1 MSQNRK
7 SSSKGFSL
15 VELLAVVLVLAA
27 LAAVAIP
34 LYTSQRKSAAGRT
47 CKANLAAISASLSAF
62 ALRFNKYPADLATV
76 SSAYVADGSGGLIG
90 APEGL
95 ASWPACPLGQAYTY
109 TVAGGAATIACPN
122 DAAAAANSHNGYGGV
137 TGNWTI
143 TLAAPAA
150 DSLP

>member
-47 CKANLAAISASLSAF
+47 CKANLAAISASLSLRF
-62 ALRFNKYPADLATV
+62 ALRFNKYPTGSHATV
-76 SSAYVADGSGGLIG
+76 RAADGSGRLSST
-90 APEGL
+90 PEGL
-95 ASWPACPLGQAYTY
+95 AAWPVCPLGQSLQLPSFY
-109 TVAGGAATIACPN
+109 AGAGSPATITAR
-122 DAAAAANSHNGYGGV
+122 
-137 TGNWTI
+137 TMQ
-143 TLAAPAA
+143 
-150 DSLP
+150 